1 MVKKWGWALALI
13 FVAFSWVFVPGA
25 SAQTASTGAI
35 SGTVTDSSGA
45 AIANVTVTATDTGT
59 GRIRTV
65 MTGAD
70 GAYNITLLP
79 LGTYGVKFA
88 ATGFNSSEV
97 PSVTVNVSETA
108 VLNQVLAVGT
118 QTQQVTVTGEAVEA
132 VQTANAT
139 LGDVVTS
146 ASTVGLPLTTRNYTN
161 LLGLSSGAN
170 AGVFNAVTL
179 GKGQTDIAVNGA
191 NQSQNNVQMDGVSI
205 TNNMAQGTLTENG
218 LNPGIGYVNPD
229 AIQEF
234 KIQTS
239 LFDAG
244 YGRNVGGNVNVVT
257 KSGTNQFHGSAFEFF
272 RNTALNANDFFRNQ
286 SPNVNGVPNDSRQV
300 LNQNQFGAVVGGPIK
315 KDKLFFFASYQGT
328 RQINGAAAQGYSAP
342 SLLPIFPGGDRSNS
356 TALAQSLGAT
366 FCPQGTDGG
375 ISGTAKSQSGAVQ
388 VACNG
393 SNINPVAIALLQL
406 KNPDGTYYIPSAS
419 GTVSGTPCS
428 ASPTAS
434 CTSAVQNS
442 TFTVPARFQ
451 EDQGLGNLDY
461 VIDSKNTL
469 AVRYFYTKDPTQISF
484 SCGSGGGAPGICYP
498 DTALT
503 NTVSNHYAVVKLT
516 SILSNNLVNEA
527 RISIQRNTFIAQM
540 DSTFTDTQVGMQ
552 PIVPQ
557 INNLNQIT
565 VTGIFTIGSAGNYPN
580 GKRITEWEA
589 ADELSW
595 THGKHTVRYGVEFE
609 RDRYN
614 WILVGLANGSLTFQT
629 FQDFL
634 LGLPGCAPTAS
645 GCSPTNPGLTNG
657 TGTSN
662 ISSSGTTTAATPPG
676 GLIHGYRTPFGDA
689 YVQDDIKMTPQFTL
703 NLGLRWEYDALPYDS
718 QGLSSNIWPSLINT
732 VPIPGTTPAT
742 GTLAGF
748 VIPSNWNPQ
757 LVVPPPVG
765 GVFQNSHKG
774 VEQVNTPL
782 TNFAPRVGFA
792 WAPLASNR
800 LVVRGGA
807 GYFYDRVGQGQYN
820 VGPTQGE
827 PYATSVFASS
837 TANYYSTEAVPYQ
850 NTALQWTPR
859 WVNINSVTQTG
870 TSSNLSN
877 ILVEPDYR
885 TPVVY
890 EWNLNLQYEFISHW
904 TLELGYV
911 GSRGLHQ
918 FGSRQINEAQLAGS
932 LSSTDTMVAPA
943 IANGLITT
951 NTTQNASLRVPYL
964 GFAPL
969 GLSMSQAD
977 TDVKYNSLQA
987 TLRKQFSHG
996 FQAQAAY
1003 TFSRAFNTVFNIND
1017 PNIYVYGLNSQYHPQ
1032 RLAISYLWNL
1042 PLGNHQGLLDKMT
1055 SGWGLSGVT
1064 VVQDGTPLTPT
1075 DTRGGTIYGFGP
1087 GAAVLSTAEYC
1098 TGMGASNVASTGS
1111 VEQRLG
1117 GANGGQGYF
1126 NKLAY
1131 VGSVGTLSGPCATPG
1146 AALPAIGNGTGY
1158 GNSSI
1163 GILLGPGQF
1172 NWDMS
1177 LTKMTK
1183 VGGIREDATLQ
1194 FRAEFFNAF
1203 NHPQFSNPAVVD
1215 VSKATFGN
1223 ITTTSVNP
1231 RLIQFGLK
1239 YAF

>member
-1 MVKKWGWALALI
+1 MVKRTGWVLASL
-13 FVAFSWVFVPGA
+13 FVAFLCVFVPGA
-25 SAQTASTGAI
+25 NAQTASTGAI

-45 AIANVTVTATDTGT
+45 AIANVTVTAMDIGT
-59 GRIRTV
+59 GRTRTV
-65 MTGAD
+65 TTGSD

-79 LGTYGVKFA
+79 LGSYSVKFA
-88 ATGFNSSEV
+88 ATGFNSSDV
-97 PSVTVNVSETA
+97 PSVAVNVSETA

-118 QTQQVTVTGEAVEA
+118 QSQQVTVTGEAVEA

-146 ASTVGLPLTTRNYTN
+146 TSTVGLPLTTRNYTN

-272 RNTALNANDFFRNQ
+272 RNTDLNANDFFRNQ
-286 SPNVNGVPNDSRQV
+286 SLPVNGVPNNSRQV

-342 SLLPIFPGGDRSNS
+342 NLLPIFSGDRSNTS
-356 TALAQSLGAT
+356 ALAASLGAT
-366 FCPQGTDGG
+366 FCPQGMDGG
-375 ISGTAKSQSGAVQ
+375 ISGTAKSQTGAVQ
-388 VACNG
+388 VACSG
-393 SNINPVAIALLQL
+393 SNINPVALALLQL
-406 KNPDGTYYIPSAS
+406 KNPDGTYYIPSS
-419 GTVSGTPCS
+419 GNLVNSSPCPAVNPAIPS
-428 ASPTAS
+428 TLTAS
-434 CTSAVQNS
+434 CTSIVQS
-442 TFTVPARFQ
+442 TTFTVPARFQ

-461 VIDSKNTL
+461 VINGKNTL

-484 SCGSGGGAPGICYP
+484 SCGSAGGAPGICYP

-580 GKRITEWEA
+580 AKRITEWEA

-609 RDRYN
+609 LDRYN
-614 WILVGLANGSLTFQT
+614 WILVGLANGNLTFQT

-645 GCSPTNPGLTNG
+645 GCSPANPGLTNG
-657 TGTSN
+657 TTTSN

-689 YVQDDIKMTPQFTL
+689 YVQDDIKVTPKFTL

-718 QGLSSNIWPSLINT
+718 QGLSSNIWPSLINS

-748 VIPSNWNPQ
+748 VIPANWNPQ

-765 GVFQNSHKG
+765 GVFQSSHKG
-774 VEQVNTPL
+774 V
-782 TNFAPRVGFA
+782 
-792 WAPLASNR
+792 
-800 LVVRGGA
+800 
-807 GYFYDRVGQGQYN
+807 
-820 VGPTQGE
+820 
-827 PYATSVFASS
+827 
-837 TANYYSTEAVPYQ
+837 
-850 NTALQWTPR
+850 
-859 WVNINSVTQTG
+859 
-870 TSSNLSN
+870 
-877 ILVEPDYR
+877 
-885 TPVVY
+885 
-890 EWNLNLQYEFISHW
+890 
-904 TLELGYV
+904 
-911 GSRGLHQ
+911 
-918 FGSRQINEAQLAGS
+918 
-932 LSSTDTMVAPA
+932 
-943 IANGLITT
+943 
-951 NTTQNASLRVPYL
+951 
-964 GFAPL
+964 
-969 GLSMSQAD
+969 
-977 TDVKYNSLQA
+977 
-987 TLRKQFSHG
+987 
-996 FQAQAAY
+996 
-1003 TFSRAFNTVFNIND
+1003 
-1017 PNIYVYGLNSQYHPQ
+1017 
-1032 RLAISYLWNL
+1032 
-1042 PLGNHQGLLDKMT
+1042 
-1055 SGWGLSGVT
+1055 
-1064 VVQDGTPLTPT
+1064 
-1075 DTRGGTIYGFGP
+1075 
-1087 GAAVLSTAEYC
+1087 
-1098 TGMGASNVASTGS
+1098 
-1111 VEQRLG
+1111 
-1117 GANGGQGYF
+1117 
-1126 NKLAY
+1126 
-1131 VGSVGTLSGPCATPG
+1131 
-1146 AALPAIGNGTGY
+1146 
-1158 GNSSI
+1158 
-1163 GILLGPGQF
+1163 
-1172 NWDMS
+1172 
-1177 LTKMTK
+1177 
-1183 VGGIREDATLQ
+1183 
-1194 FRAEFFNAF
+1194 
-1203 NHPQFSNPAVVD
+1203 
-1215 VSKATFGN
+1215 
-1223 ITTTSVNP
+1223 
-1231 RLIQFGLK
+1231 
-1239 YAF
+1239 